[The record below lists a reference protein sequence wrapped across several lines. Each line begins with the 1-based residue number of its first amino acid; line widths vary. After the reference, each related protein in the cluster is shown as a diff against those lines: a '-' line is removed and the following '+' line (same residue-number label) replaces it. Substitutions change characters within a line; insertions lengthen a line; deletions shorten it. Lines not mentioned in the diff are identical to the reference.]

1 MIELDDRAVR
11 PEAVPN
17 RLARYY
23 FAGRFEEHL
32 ENLEGLFLKPNPV
45 PVLMQF
51 SPSKVEFK
59 RAKAHI

>member
-1 MIELDDRAVR
+1 
-11 PEAVPN
+11 VPSGQ
-17 RLARYY
+17 RRFRIASRDTY

-45 PVLMQF
+45 PVLTQF

-59 RAKAHI
+59 RPKAHI